1 MVGDY
6 PDHNSL
12 SDTSSAYDDED
23 YFFNDDSWDDCYLTR
38 DERDSFTAPSQQK
51 WKDLHPN
58 DHPAIVTVDSS
69 LEEQWELAKKE
80 IAHVRK
86 QVRAILNINKED
98 PDAIVGKVIQHF
110 IGRGSKISR
119 FFEENLSLSGSKY
132 LDFMH
137 TFCMQAAYDCSVK
150 QLYHEH

>member
-1 MVGDY
+1 M
-6 PDHNSL
+6 
-12 SDTSSAYDDED
+12 
-23 YFFNDDSWDDCYLTR
+23 
-38 DERDSFTAPSQQK
+38 
-51 WKDLHPN
+51 
-58 DHPAIVTVDSS
+58 
-69 LEEQWELAKKE
+69 EEQWELAKNE

-110 IGRGSKISR
+110 FGRGSKISR
-119 FFEENLSLSGSKY
+119 FFEENLCLSDSKY

-150 QLYHEH
+150 QLYHKHSKLRENVMIEEDKYNEIWSWMANLRKWRV